1 MFSKATVP
9 QNYPQSAV
17 QLGVTAVP
25 RELPFPS
32 VSIPRLVA
40 RHSAL
45 RPEAIAVRSGSEVL
59 TYAELD
65 QRANRLARFLVS
77 EGVTTD
83 TPVGLYFTRSLGFV
97 VAALAVLKAGG
108 TYVPLDSS
116 NPVDRILFMVHD
128 SQIPIVLTGSRANL
142 QLATSSDS
150 FRIHLLEDAAISEEA
165 GGDFCAEISQDDLAY
180 IIYTSGSTGHP
191 KGVEITH
198 RGLANLVRWHQDAF
212 SVTSAD
218 RASQVASLGFDA
230 TVWEMWPYLAA
241 GASLNLA
248 DDLTCKDAVALRDW
262 ILVNDITISFAPTPI
277 AERMLLLA
285 WPISTALRAL
295 LTGGDKL
302 HHCPQPDLPFAVY
315 NNYGP
320 TESTV
325 VATSG
330 LVAPTSDRS
339 IEPSIGRP
347 IDNTQ
352 IHLLDENQN
361 PAPPGTV
368 GEIYIGGAGV
378 ARGYRNRPE
387 LNSTRF
393 VSDRSSEIQGARL
406 YRTGDLGCY
415 LPNGEIAFRGR
426 VDDQIKIRGYRI
438 EPNEIV
444 VTLNRHPSVQASV
457 VTLCDGALGV
467 QQLVAYVV
475 IADGSR
481 VTGTELR
488 KFLRKHLPEYMIP
501 SSFIAVD
508 KLPLTTNG
516 KIDRKALSCASAATL
531 LPEAFVAPASPTQ
544 EKLLAIVTSLLRARD
559 VSTTDNFFLIGGHSL
574 LGAQL
579 IAKVKETFG
588 VELSLL
594 KLFEN
599 GTVVEMAS
607 EIERLRAQEGKGGES
622 YGASNSSF

>member
-9 QNYPQSAV
+9 LNCPQSEV
-17 QLGVTAVP
+17 QLGVTAPP
-25 RELPFPS
+25 REVPFSS
-32 VSIPRLVA
+32 VSIPRLVS
-40 RHSAL
+40 RYSAL
-45 RPEAIAVRSGSEVL
+45 RPEAVAVRSGSEVL

-83 TPVGLYFTRSLGFV
+83 TPVGLHFKRSLGFV
-97 VAALAVLKAGG
+97 IAALAVLKAGG
-108 TYVPLDSS
+108 AYVPLDSS
-116 NPVDRILFMVHD
+116 NPVDRILFMVRD
-128 SQIPIVLTGSRANL
+128 SQIPMVLTGSRVNL

-150 FRIHLLEDAAISEEA
+150 FRIHLVEDAGITEDTGS
-165 GGDFCAEISQDDLAY
+165 DVCAEISPDDLAY

-198 RGLANLVRWHQDAF
+198 RGLANLVRWYQDVF

-218 RASQVASLGFDA
+218 RASQVANLGFDA
-230 TVWEMWPYLAA
+230 TVWEIWPYLAA

-262 ILVNDITISFAPTPI
+262 ILVNDITISFVPTPI
-277 AERMLLLA
+277 AERMLLLE
-285 WPISTALRAL
+285 WPSSTALRAL

-302 HHCPQPDLPFAVY
+302 HHCPQPGLPFSVY

-330 LVAPTSDRS
+330 LVAPTADRS

-352 IHLLDENQN
+352 IHILDENRN
-361 PAPPGTV
+361 PASPGTV
-368 GEIYIGGAGV
+368 GEIYIGGASI

-393 VSDRSSEIQGARL
+393 ISDGFSEIKGARL

-426 VDDQIKIRGYRI
+426 VDDQIKLRGYRI

-444 VTLNRHPSVQASV
+444 VTLSHHPSVEASAV
-457 VTLCDGALGV
+457 ALCDGALGA

-475 IADGSR
+475 MANGSR

-488 KFLRKHLPEYMIP
+488 EFLRTQLPEYMIP
-501 SSFIAVD
+501 SSFITVD
-508 KLPLTTNG
+508 NLPLTPNG
-516 KIDRKALSCASAATL
+516 KIDRKKLSCATAATL
-531 LPEAFVAPASPTQ
+531 LPEGFVAPATPTQ
-544 EKLLAIVTSLLRARD
+544 EKLLAIITSLLRARD
-559 VSTTDNFFLIGGHSL
+559 ISTNDNFFLIGGHSL

-599 GTVVEMAS
+599 GTVDEMAA
-607 EIERLRAQEGKGGES
+607 EIERLRAQEGNGVES
-622 YGASNSSF
+622 YGASNSSL

>member
-9 QNYPQSAV
+9 QNYPELAA
-17 QLGVTAVP
+17 QLGVTALP
-25 RELPFPS
+25 RELPFSS

-45 RPEAIAVRSGSEVL
+45 RPEAVAVRTSSELL
-59 TYAELD
+59 TYADLD
-65 QRANRLARFLVS
+65 QRANWLARFLVS

-83 TPVGLYFTRSLGFV
+83 TPVGLYFKRSLGFV
-97 VAALAVLKAGG
+97 IAALAVLKAGG
-108 TYVPLDSS
+108 AYVPLDPS
-116 NPVDRILFMVHD
+116 NPVDRLLFIVRD

-150 FRIHLLEDAAISEEA
+150 FRVHLIEDAAIGE
-165 GGDFCAEISQDDLAY
+165 DTDDDVCAEISPDDLAY
-180 IIYTSGSTGHP
+180 IIYTSGSTGQP

-198 RGLANLVRWHQDAF
+198 RGLASLVRWHQEAF

-218 RASQVASLGFDA
+218 RASQVANLGFDA
-230 TVWEMWPYLAA
+230 TVWETWPYLAA

-262 ILVNDITISFAPTPI
+262 ILVNDITVSFVPTPI
-277 AERMLLLA
+277 AERMLLLE
-285 WPISTALRAL
+285 WPSSTALRAL

-302 HHCPQPDLPFAVY
+302 HHCPQPGLPFSVY

-330 LVAPTSDRS
+330 LVAPTPDRS

-352 IHLLDENQN
+352 IHILDENRN
-361 PAPPGTV
+361 PVPPGTV
-368 GEIYIGGAGV
+368 GEIYIGGASI

-393 VSDRSSEIQGARL
+393 ISDHFSEIEGARL

-415 LPNGEIAFRGR
+415 LPDGEIAFRGR
-426 VDDQIKIRGYRI
+426 VDDQIKLRGYRI

-444 VTLNRHPSVQASV
+444 VTLNRHPSVEASV
-457 VTLCDGALGV
+457 VTLCDGALGA

-475 IADGSR
+475 IANGSR

-488 KFLRKHLPEYMIP
+488 EFLRTQLPEYMIP
-501 SSFIAVD
+501 ASFITAD
-508 KLPLTTNG
+508 KLPLTANG
-516 KIDRKALSCASAATL
+516 KIDRKALSCATAAAL
-531 LPEAFVAPASPTQ
+531 LPEAFVAPATPTQ
-544 EKLLAIVTSLLRARD
+544 EKLLAIVTSLLRARGI
-559 VSTTDNFFLIGGHSL
+559 STNDNFFLIGGHSL

-599 GTVVEMAS
+599 GTVVEMAA
-607 EIERLRAQEGKGGES
+607 EIERLRAQEGNGGVS
-622 YGASNSSF
+622 YGASNNSH

>member
-9 QNYPQSAV
+9 QNYPELAA
-17 QLGVTAVP
+17 QLGVTALP
-25 RELPFPS
+25 RELPFSS

-45 RPEAIAVRSGSEVL
+45 RPEAVAVRTSSELL
-59 TYAELD
+59 TYADLD
-65 QRANRLARFLVS
+65 QRANWLARFLVS

-83 TPVGLYFTRSLGFV
+83 TPVGLYFKRSLGFV
-97 VAALAVLKAGG
+97 IAALAVLKAGAA
-108 TYVPLDSS
+108 YVPLDSS
-116 NPVDRILFMVHD
+116 NPVDRILFIVRD

-150 FRIHLLEDAAISEEA
+150 FRVHLVEDASIGEDTDE
-165 GGDFCAEISQDDLAY
+165 DVCAEISPDDLAY
-180 IIYTSGSTGHP
+180 IIYTSGSTGQP

-198 RGLANLVRWHQDAF
+198 RGLANLVRWHQEVF

-218 RASQVASLGFDA
+218 RASQVANLGFDA
-230 TVWEMWPYLAA
+230 TVWETWPYLAA

-262 ILVNDITISFAPTPI
+262 ILVNDITISFVPTPI
-277 AERMLLLA
+277 AERMLLLE
-285 WPISTALRAL
+285 WPSSTALRAL

-302 HHCPQPDLPFAVY
+302 HHCPQPGLPFSVY

-330 LVAPTSDRS
+330 LVAPTPDRS

-352 IHLLDENQN
+352 IHILDENRN
-361 PAPPGTV
+361 PVPPGTV
-368 GEIYIGGAGV
+368 GEIYIGGASV

-387 LNSTRF
+387 LDSTRF
-393 VSDRSSEIQGARL
+393 ISDRFTEIKGARL

-415 LPNGEIAFRGR
+415 LRNGEIAFRGR
-426 VDDQIKIRGYRI
+426 IDDQIKLRGYRI

-444 VTLNRHPSVQASV
+444 VTLNRHPSVEASV
-457 VTLCDGALGV
+457 VTLCDGALGA
-467 QQLVAYVV
+467 QQLVAYLVL
-475 IADGSR
+475 ANGSR

-488 KFLRKHLPEYMIP
+488 EFLRTQLPEYMIP
-501 SSFIAVD
+501 TSFITAD
-508 KLPLTTNG
+508 KLPLTANG
-516 KIDRKALSCASAATL
+516 KIDRKALSCATAATL
-531 LPEAFVAPASPTQ
+531 LPEAFVAPATPTQ
-544 EKLLAIVTSLLRARD
+544 EKLLTIVTSLLRARD
-559 VSTTDNFFLIGGHSL
+559 ISTNDNFFLIGGHSL

-599 GTVVEMAS
+599 GTVVEMAA
-607 EIERLRAQEGKGGES
+607 EIERLRAQEGKGGVS
-622 YGASNSSF
+622 YGASNNSH

>member
-9 QNYPQSAV
+9 SNYSQPAARS
-17 QLGVTAVP
+17 GVTTLL
-25 RELPFPS
+25 RELPFSS
-32 VSIPRLVA
+32 VSIPRLVS
-40 RHSAL
+40 RYSTL
-45 RPEAIAVRSGSEVL
+45 GPEAIAVRSGSEVL
-59 TYAELD
+59 TYAELE

-83 TPVGLYFTRSLGFV
+83 TPVGLYFKRSLGFV
-97 VAALAVLKAGG
+97 VTALAVLKAGG
-108 TYVPLDSS
+108 AYVPLDSS
-116 NPVDRILFMVHD
+116 NPIDRILFVVRD

-150 FRIHLLEDAAISEEA
+150 FRVHLIEDIEMAEDTEK
-165 GGDFCAEISQDDLAY
+165 DVCAEISPNDLAY
-180 IIYTSGSTGHP
+180 IIYTSGSTGQP

-218 RASQVASLGFDA
+218 RASQVANLGFDA
-230 TVWEMWPYLAA
+230 TVWETWPYLAA

-262 ILVNDITISFAPTPI
+262 LLANDITVSFVPTPI
-277 AERMLLLA
+277 AERMLLLE
-285 WPISTALRAL
+285 WPSSTVLRAL

-302 HHCPQPDLPFAVY
+302 HHSPPTGLPFSVY

-330 LVAPTSDRS
+330 LVVPTPDRS

-352 IHLLDENQN
+352 IHILDESRN
-361 PAPPGTV
+361 PVPPGTV

-378 ARGYRNRPE
+378 ARGYRNRPD
-387 LNSTRF
+387 LTVARF
-393 VSDRSSEIQGARL
+393 IPEPSGEIQGARL

-426 VDDQIKIRGYRI
+426 VDDQIKLRGYRI

-444 VTLNRHPSVQASV
+444 VTLNRHPSVDASV
-457 VTLCDGALGV
+457 VTLCDGALGS

-475 IADGSR
+475 ITNGSR

-488 KFLRKHLPEYMIP
+488 EFLRKHLPEYMIP
-501 SSFIAVD
+501 SSFVNVD
-508 KLPLTTNG
+508 KLPVTANG
-516 KIDRKALSCASAATL
+516 KIDRRALSCATAATL
-531 LPEAFVAPASPTQ
+531 LPEEFVPPASATQ
-544 EKLLAIVTSLLRARD
+544 AKLLAIVTSLLRARD
-559 VSTTDNFFLIGGHSL
+559 ISTNDNFFLIGGHSL

-599 GTVVEMAS
+599 GTVVEMAA
-607 EIERLRAQEGKGGES
+607 EIERLRAQEGKGES
-622 YGASNSSF
+622 YGASNTSL